1 MEFPSRHGIDDMVM
15 LTKISNEGIVENL
28 KKRYEKDIIYTYIGH
43 VLISMNP
50 FKLIKGLFIERTLQD
65 YRGKYRYE
73 MPPHVFALADDMYR
87 TMLADEENQCVIIR
101 YVNLSFFG
109 NL

>member
-1 MEFPSRHGIDDMVM
+1 MSGNLHPNES
-15 LTKISNEGIVENL
+15 LTNAI
-28 KKRYEKDIIYTYIGH
+28 
-43 VLISMNP
+43 
-50 FKLIKGLFIERTLQD
+50 
-65 YRGKYRYE
+65 
-73 MPPHVFALADDMYR
+73 LADDMYR